1 MSETKGKKSL
11 ASRRGSVKQGRRK
24 SSVSKVEEI
33 VFKLMDGEEGSGDS
47 LPDGEKDSE
56 PEPEFKEENKL
67 IKRLVLLGRNSY
79 SSSNIDC
86 FPFDRTLFSSFII

>member
-11 ASRRGSVKQGRRK
+11 SSRRGPVKQGRRK

-56 PEPEFKEENKL
+56 PDYEFKEENKL
-67 IKRLVLLGRNSY
+67 IKRLVLLGKNSY
-79 SSSNIDC
+79 SSSNIHY